1 MVPSGPGAGDCMDEI
16 GGRSGGGGK
25 AEEGNKSKCSHLP
38 GCHGLVEGTVGPEG
52 ETGMN
57 WKGLFLG
64 AP

>member
-1 MVPSGPGAGDCMDEI
+1 MDEI

-25 AEEGNKSKCSHLP
+25 AEEGNKSKCSPLP